1 MSRALREVT
10 QRAGESGTRLV
21 HGREEWNA
29 IVLGLPRPD
38 FRQSWQWGALRAS
51 RGWRVVRV
59 AAGGDGREA
68 AAAVQAL
75 GLRVSWLGTVLYA
88 PRGPL
93 LAEGETGR
101 RALPALLR
109 RLRAETGAIFLRA
122 SPGIAGAGDALAP
135 LRASGFVPLPDLWSL
150 WNSPRNVMH
159 LDLDGTERDLL
170 TRMSRKRRQHV
181 STGARKGVT
190 VDVVT
195 SLAALQTFHA
205 LHRVHGEREGYAVPP
220 WPSLEA
226 LHREFAPDD
235 GLAIVR
241 GFVHGELA
249 SMLVG
254 VRFGPV
260 AHTLYAASTPKARQA
275 PVGDL
280 LHWELIRWARA
291 GGCLALDLG
300 SSCTDLPPTPTH
312 PNYGIYRFKC
322 ELGATLRLCAEYH
335 DHVFAPL
342 RYRLARGL
350 ELAALRVGHDGLRR
364 WRLGALTGHDAAVP
378 AVRRAS

>member
-1 MSRALREVT
+1 V
-10 QRAGESGTRLV
+10 
-21 HGREEWNA
+21 
-29 IVLGLPRPD
+29 P
-38 FRQSWQWGALRAS
+38 
-51 RGWRVVRV
+51 
-59 AAGGDGREA
+59 
-68 AAAVQAL
+68 
-75 GLRVSWLGTVLYA
+75 WLGTVLYA

-93 LAEGETGR
+93 LAEGEAGR
-101 RALPALLR
+101 HALVSVLS

-122 SPGIAGAGDALAP
+122 SPGAAAGARDAVAP
-135 LRASGFVPLPDLWSL
+135 LQASGFVPLPDLWSL

-159 LDLDGTERDLL
+159 LDLAGGERDLL
-170 TRMSRKRRQHV
+170 ARMGRKRRQHV

-205 LHRVHGEREGYAVPP
+205 LHRVHGKREGYAVPP

-226 LHREFAPDD
+226 LHREFAVDD

-249 SMLVG
+249 SVLIG

-260 AHTLYAASTPKARQA
+260 AHTFYAASTPRARQA

-291 GGCLALDLG
+291 GGCQVLDLG

-312 PNYGIYRFKC
+312 PNHGIYRFKC
-322 ELGATLRLCAEYH
+322 ELGATLTLSPEYH

-342 RYRLARGL
+342 RYRLTRGL
-350 ELAALRVGHDGLRR
+350 ELAALRVGYDGLRR
-364 WRLGALTGHDAAVP
+364 WRLGALIGHDPVAQAP
-378 AVRRAS
+378 GRIS